1 MDDSDEIVAD
11 LRAIVVGKRPEENN
25 GMRKDLRSIA
35 DSLREFKAENKFL
48 KWGIGILLMSKIPDI
63 IKLIEGVRF

>member
-1 MDDSDEIVAD
+1 MEDSDEIVAD

-25 GMRKDLRSIA
+25 GMRKDMRSIA

-63 IKLIEGVRF
+63 VKLLESVRF